1 MNTYA
6 SRKALLF
13 ALLTLLACQTRHE
26 QKPATVEILAKPDST
41 QQLRQDSIAEAV
53 LKQKGEARL
62 DSLAAIVKSKP
73 IWGERMIVVGDFDG
87 DGTQDTLYEKYISR
101 VTGKET
107 NKDYDFSG
115 SELGDGTDWLDYK
128 QRWIGEKDPL
138 VRLESKNPAVKR
150 FDVEWGGV
158 QNGFDYLKNVGDLNG
173 DSTDEIAY
181 YIYDVDFSSMNSC
194 ALATY
199 KNGKWKKV
207 HHWGIHEMDFAYEE
221 GGPRPNPIYVRK
233 KNGKAY
239 CKEMDWASGDY
250 VWKRLKTNW

>member
-1 MNTYA
+1 
-6 SRKALLF
+6 
-13 ALLTLLACQTRHE
+13 
-26 QKPATVEILAKPDST
+26 
-41 QQLRQDSIAEAV
+41 
-53 LKQKGEARL
+53 
-62 DSLAAIVKSKP
+62 
-73 IWGERMIVVGDFDG
+73 MIVIGDFDG
-87 DGTQDTLYEKYISR
+87 DGRQDTLYEKYISR

-138 VRLESKNPAVKR
+138 VRLESKNPAIKR

-181 YIYDVDFSSMNSC
+181 YIYDVDFSMMNSC

-199 KNGKWKKV
+199 KNGKWKEV
-207 HHWGIHEMDFAYEE
+207 HHWQISENDFFYNED
-221 GGPRPNPIYVRK
+221 GSKPDPIYIKK
-233 KNGKAY
+233 KNGKVY
-239 CKEMDWASGDY
+239 CKGMADDWSGF

>member
-1 MNTYA
+1 M
-6 SRKALLF
+6 KIFIGFLF
-13 ALLTLLACQTRHE
+13 LLACQTRQE
-26 QKPATVEILAKPDST
+26 QKPAVGEILAKPDST

-53 LKQKGEARL
+53 LKQKRDARL

-73 IWGERMIVVGDFDG
+73 IWGERMIVIGDFDG
-87 DGTQDTLYEKYISR
+87 DGRQDTLYEKYISR

-115 SELGDGTDWLDYK
+115 SKLGDGTDWLDYK

-138 VRLESKNPAVKR
+138 VRLVSKNQAIKP
-150 FDVEWGGV
+150 FDVESGGV

-181 YIYDVDFSSMNSC
+181 YIYDVDMSSMNSC

-199 KNGKWKKV
+199 KNGRWKQV
-207 HHWGIHEMDFAYEE
+207 HRWDIHEMDFAYEE
-221 GGPRPNPIYVRK
+221 GGTKPDPIYIRK
-233 KNGKAY
+233 KNGKVY
-239 CKEMDWASGDY
+239 CKEMADDWSGF